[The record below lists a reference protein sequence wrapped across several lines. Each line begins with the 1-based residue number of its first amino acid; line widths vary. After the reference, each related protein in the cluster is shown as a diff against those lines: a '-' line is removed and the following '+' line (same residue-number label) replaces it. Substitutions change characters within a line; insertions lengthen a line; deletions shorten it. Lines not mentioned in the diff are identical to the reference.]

1 MTFFRDAPVAKERRW
16 CGLAAAAAMGTRGWQ
31 VGFFRTLDTTKQPR
45 VSQSKITAKTFKDIQ
60 RHSKTFKSLKRS
72 LPSKSFWHIL
82 FLSNRNHIWGTW
94 ILEGPKTIV
103 HLRAETW
110 GSLFFRHRAT
120 SSLEFAWC
128 QMPQAGNRFRIYA
141 VASYSVFT
149 SNDVCYSW
157 IQLGNM
163 GLPSSLRIRVPRNPI
178 VNHHFPRIC
187 PSPSIFGRS
196 HIFI

>member
-1 MTFFRDAPVAKERRW
+1 MWPRCRRSD
-16 CGLAAAAAMGTRGWQ
+16 GDKRLASRILSNFGHDQ
-31 VGFFRTLDTTKQPR
+31 TTKS
-45 VSQSKITAKTFKDIQ
+45 VSIKNHSKDIQ

-82 FLSNRNHIWGTW
+82 FISNRNHIWGTW